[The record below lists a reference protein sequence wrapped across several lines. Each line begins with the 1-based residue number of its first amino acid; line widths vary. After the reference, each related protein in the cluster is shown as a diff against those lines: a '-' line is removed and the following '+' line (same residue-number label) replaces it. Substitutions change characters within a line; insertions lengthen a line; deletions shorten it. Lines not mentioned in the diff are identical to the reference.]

1 MLNTVIP
8 RVHLKIVICIK
19 FLITN
24 ELVIK
29 QKLPTY
35 LMEICVRGSEDH
47 FFFNSFSKKCFSL
60 VDISEIVWPHLAATS
75 MNALIHSCL
84 ECPKRH

>member
-1 MLNTVIP
+1 MLNPFIP
-8 RVHLKIVICIK
+8 RVHLEIVICIK
-19 FLITN
+19 FIITN

-47 FFFNSFSKKCFSL
+47 FLFNSFSKKCFCL
-60 VDISEIVWPHLAATS
+60 VDISKIVWPHLAATS
-75 MNALIHSCL
+75 VNALIHSSL
-84 ECPKRH
+84 ESPKRH